1 MRPQPKVLLLDDDP
15 AIGRLVRVLLGGERY
30 QVLWRRRGDEGLV
43 EAATSRP
50 DAVILELDLPDT
62 DGLTV
67 LAALRERSSAPVMI
81 LSARGAVSQIV
92 RALDAGAD
100 DYLVKPF
107 APEELA
113 ARLRVLLRGETPPAA
128 GRSSPRG
135 RCGSTPGPAR

>member
-30 QVLWRRRGDEGLV
+30 QVLWRRRGDEGLA
-43 EAATSRP
+43 EAAASRP

-67 LAALRERSSAPVMI
+67 
-81 LSARGAVSQIV
+81 
-92 RALDAGAD
+92 
-100 DYLVKPF
+100 
-107 APEELA
+107 LA

-135 RCGSTPGPAR
+135 RCGSIPGPAR